1 MSEVSPLA
9 KTVAFTAVTLII
21 AFSALIASLP
31 LPLPSHQSSA
41 APAINTGDNAWMIVA
56 TVFGFFLS
64 PALAFLYGTLL
75 GGNVSELV
83 RNVVVTGSMITFL
96 WVLFSFSLIYGKDA
110 GRNGVLSYPRSYYM
124 FANTINEVESWN
136 GANTIPASIF
146 AVFELGFALVTPTI
160 IACSLHGRTG
170 LPGFMFFIFCWHLCI
185 YCPVAHIVWNYNG
198 AFFTNYVTD
207 FAGGMVVH
215 MLAAVT
221 SLSLHLVL
229 GKDTIPKP
237 GPVADPEK
245 ALYLAFLVWFLWFG
259 FISGKA
265 HKASQI
271 AAQAI
276 VNTIAA
282 GFVSVLMSFFY
293 NLIFEKPTTSV
304 TIAYALLI
312 GLVAITPAAGYVT
325 VGGAMCIALSTY
337 LVTAYVS
344 HFVTGEGVNT
354 NEPFSV
360 LTVHS
365 VAGTMG
371 FVWTAIIS
379 YEFVNPAANNG
390 LTWGRGVPLGY
401 HLAAMCAM
409 WGTAFVA
416 TFILAFICN
425 LIVPLGETGADYA
438 YKTGVPSGETVEKAE
453 PYPTSGADDVVKEK
467 ETALELTS
475 V

>member
-1 MSEVSPLA
+1 MFL
-9 KTVAFTAVTLII
+9 TVCL
-21 AFSALIASLP
+21 
-31 LPLPSHQSSA
+31 
-41 APAINTGDNAWMIVA
+41 
-56 TVFGFFLS
+56 FFRS
-64 PALAFLYGTLL
+64 GTLL

-83 RNVVVTGSMITFL
+83 RNVVVTGAMITFL
-96 WVLFSFSLIYGKDA
+96 WVLFSFSLVYGKDA
-110 GRNGVLSYPRSYYM
+110 GSNGILGYPKSYYM
-124 FANTINEVESWN
+124 FAHTLEETTSSGVPVNIL
-136 GANTIPASIF
+136 

-160 IACSLHGRTG
+160 IACSVHGRVG
-170 LPGFMFFIFCWHLCI
+170 LSGFLFFIFCWHLCV
-185 YCPVAHIVWNYNG
+185 YCPIAHIVWADGG
-198 AFFTNYVTD
+198 AFYTNYVTD

-215 MLAAVT
+215 MLAAAT

-245 ALYLAFLVWFLWFG
+245 ALYLALLVWFLWFG
-259 FISGKA
+259 FISGKS
-265 HKASQI
+265 HDASQV

-282 GFVSVLMSFFY
+282 GFVSVLMAFFY

-304 TIAYALLI
+304 SISYALLI

-325 VGGAMCIALSTY
+325 VGGALCISLSTY
-337 LVTAYVS
+337 LAVALIS
-344 HFVTGEGVNT
+344 NFITGEGVNA

-371 FVWTAIIS
+371 FIWTAIIS
-379 YEFVNPAANNG
+379 YEFVNPNANNG
-390 LTWGRGVPLGY
+390 LTWGRGMPLAY
-401 HLAAMCAM
+401 HLATMCAM
-409 WGTAFVA
+409 WAITVLA

-425 LIVPLGETGADYA
+425 LIVPMGETGADYA
-438 YKTGVPSGETVEKAE
+438 YKAGSPADTVEKAE
-453 PYPTSGADDVVKEK
+453 PIPSSGADDVVKEK
-467 ETALELTS
+467 EGGLELTS